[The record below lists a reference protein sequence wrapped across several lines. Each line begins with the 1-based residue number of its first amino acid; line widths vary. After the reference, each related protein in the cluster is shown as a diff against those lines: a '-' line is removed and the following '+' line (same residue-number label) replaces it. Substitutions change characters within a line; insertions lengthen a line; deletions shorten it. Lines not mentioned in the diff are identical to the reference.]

1 MVESNRRDFS
11 ELPEVKE
18 LEAILEKEEKRQ
30 YSQGKED
37 EHFAEFG
44 LVVRWLDMLGLP
56 SGVFKKETTWQE
68 VLITS
73 NGIQEDIFP
82 KMKELIEK
90 NDVGLNKLM
99 GDITEYLG
107 EEDVQEKADLIYVF
121 GSKSMF
127 RIEKA
132 VELFKAGLA
141 SKIFITGGSP
151 FYKENKE
158 SEASVF
164 KKRAIG
170 QGVSEENIIT
180 HTTAITIA
188 DNVRGGLNLL
198 DANDIE
204 YKSLILVNSWFAMRR
219 SWAMMMKYIS
229 EDTKLIRVSAQVT
242 EGGKFIKDGWWKNEL
257 GVKTIFNEFVKMRI
271 SELLNTS

>member
-1 MVESNRRDFS
+1 
-11 ELPEVKE
+11 
-18 LEAILEKEEKRQ
+18 
-30 YSQGKED
+30 
-37 EHFAEFG
+37 
-44 LVVRWLDMLGLP
+44 
-56 SGVFKKETTWQE
+56 
-68 VLITS
+68 
-73 NGIQEDIFP
+73 
-82 KMKELIEK
+82 
-90 NDVGLNKLM
+90 
-99 GDITEYLG
+99 
-107 EEDVQEKADLIYVF
+107 
-121 GSKSMF
+121 MF

-141 SKIFITGGSP
+141 SKIFITGGSS

-164 KKRAIG
+164 KKWAIG

-180 HTTAITIA
+180 HTTAITIS
-188 DNVRGGLNLL
+188 DNVRGGLNFL